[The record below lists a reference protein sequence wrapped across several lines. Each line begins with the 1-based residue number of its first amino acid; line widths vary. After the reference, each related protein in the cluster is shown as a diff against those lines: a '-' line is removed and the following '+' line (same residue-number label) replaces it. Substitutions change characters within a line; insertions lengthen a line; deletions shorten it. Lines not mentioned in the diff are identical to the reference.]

1 MTSIC
6 QKSIKTM
13 RGNEHTHT
21 FTLEMRTRT
30 EGRKHE
36 RQTKITSRKYEWEN
50 KRIQSTRVG
59 GRFFKILN
67 NQCEKL
73 IQEISVTLS
82 FAILFELRIELKT
95 NTLRYTFIHF
105 KSNTVLQ

>member
-1 MTSIC
+1 
-6 QKSIKTM
+6 M
-13 RGNEHTHT
+13 RGNEHTHIY
-21 FTLEMRTRT
+21 FRNENENGSLPS

-36 RQTKITSRKYEWEN
+36 SQTKITSRKYEWEN

-73 IQEISVTLS
+73 IQEIIVTLS
-82 FAILFELRIELKT
+82 FAILFELRI
-95 NTLRYTFIHF
+95 
-105 KSNTVLQ
+105 